1 MQASSQGGASRSWLV
16 GVLPAVPAHDCAYPW
31 LPLLPSRR
39 AANPSTCLKQH
50 LCGGGCW
57 SARQGARSPAACCS
71 AQWRLRTAVHARRAA
86 EVAGPATNPRRR
98 PARCALALHGVL
110 WWQHRRS
117 HRPAPAVFL
126 NTPNPT
132 SNRATARAPRH
143 ACGGGVAGAL
153 LLGRHPRA
161 FVLAVCT
168 AWGEVRHRGGGRRS
182 SRGFPWWCHRL
193 RVIHAGGGGGGGGG
207 GNARGALA

>member
-1 MQASSQGGASRSWLV
+1 LQALSQGGASRPWLV
-16 GVLPAVPAHDCAYPW
+16 GVLPAVPAHDCACPW

-132 SNRATARAPRH
+132 SKPHTHSLARGAMIALVRRARP
-143 ACGGGVAGAL
+143 
-153 LLGRHPRA
+153 
-161 FVLAVCT
+161 VLAVRTTHRAHRLCAT
-168 AWGEVRHRGGGRRS
+168 ADIHTRTSTGSSTSATAHVARCRRCARGRRAV
-182 SRGFPWWCHRL
+182 RL
-193 RVIHAGGGGGGGGG
+193 VHAHPHVCP
-207 GNARGALA
+207 